1 MEHKH
6 NRHETEQFAFMQAD
20 AEASFTTSEQ
30 ASHLTKGDYIMIR
43 NRPCKI
49 IAVSKKAPGK
59 HGSAKC
65 HFVSKEIFTNDK
77 MEMILSAHHSVD
89 VPMIKKTE
97 YLCMYPEMCVAG
109 NHVTLMDLTTCETRA
124 ELKLPEDED
133 MAMRIKAIA
142 AANVDADVNLVVLA
156 ACGTEK
162 IIDFKVVKAA

>member
-1 MEHKH
+1 
-6 NRHETEQFAFMQAD
+6 
-20 AEASFTTSEQ
+20 
-30 ASHLTKGDYIMIR
+30 
-43 NRPCKI
+43 
-49 IAVSKKAPGK
+49 
-59 HGSAKC
+59 
-65 HFVSKEIFTNDK
+65 
-77 MEMILSAHHSVD
+77 
-89 VPMIKKTE
+89 MIKKTE

-133 MAMRIKAIA
+133 MAVRIKAIA